1 MPSSLITTA
10 LLLLLVLWTTVNG
23 QCVDNEDRFEF
34 RNKQGNLKSRK
45 CVWAQQKKTSRRC
58 TKIEEVALNCPN
70 TCDTDCL
77 RSPLSATGCRDS
89 LYEFQRIA
97 GMRPHKL
104 CTWASAR
111 NTALRCSKFPTKLY
125 CPLTCDSCDSE
136 PSVSPTLSPQP
147 SKSPTELPSSK
158 PSLSIVP
165 TKAVSSVPS
174 SSPTFICNDAT
185 DKFFVHAPVGANK
198 PCDPWVKRNPEH
210 RCGMTAGLSTSV
222 GVVSDF
228 CPVTCGLCPDAP
240 SAKPSLSPPPS
251 LKPSV
256 EPSSGPTFSSGEPS
270 ATKSQSP
277 SDEPS
282 LVPSDTPSEK
292 PSDEPSISPSAMPS
306 ACNSSPWTV
315 DVALSGGGT
324 TTYNCDNIGSFCTE
338 EGVGTQVDNDKTAS
352 QACCV
357 CGGSLEHTVVPSMS
371 PSNEPSQS
379 PSGCVNYPK
388 ADSSSWTTTDDGTV
402 YVCNDFAPDSNCAII
417 ETPGTDGKTA
427 TEACCNCGGGDH
439 VAT

>member
-1 MPSSLITTA
+1 MSHKLTHKTNTHHPRKKEGTKRLLGQLSRLVSTTYLQHFSKNSAQSAACSHFLMSWKATKTRDIIFSYQGITIQPSKMPSSLITTS
-10 LLLLLVLWTTVNG
+10 LLSLLVLWTTVNG

-45 CVWAQQKKTSRRC
+45 CVWAQQQKTARRC
-58 TKIEEVALNCPN
+58 TQIEEVASNCPN

-89 LYEFQRIA
+89 PYEFQLIA
-97 GMRPHKL
+97 GKRPHKL

-125 CPLTCDSCDSE
+125 CPLTCESCDSE

-174 SSPTFICNDAT
+174 SSPTFICNDAI

-292 PSDEPSISPSAMPS
+292 V
-306 ACNSSPWTV
+306 CKH
-315 DVALSGGGT
+315 L
-324 TTYNCDNIGSFCTE
+324 DNIHDIPFI
-338 EGVGTQVDNDKTAS
+338 
-352 QACCV
+352 
-357 CGGSLEHTVVPSMS
+357 
-371 PSNEPSQS
+371 
-379 PSGCVNYPK
+379 
-388 ADSSSWTTTDDGTV
+388 
-402 YVCNDFAPDSNCAII
+402 F
-417 ETPGTDGKTA
+417 
-427 TEACCNCGGGDH
+427 
-439 VAT
+439 